1 MINFNQLSI
10 IKKIQNWDNNQ
21 TKHLKICGVN
31 LAQWSFLFKDWLG
44 NQLNHSHS
52 VFVLV
57 PNADHAEQIYQ
68 LLSPHMDCVI
78 FEGFESSPFS
88 GVIQQ
93 SSALSSRVSTLFRL
107 NTKTLCVISTIE
119 AACIKCPPKDFFSSA
134 SFFLEIDQIISRQ
147 DLINK
152 LIELGL
158 VAAPSCD
165 EPGTFCFK
173 GEIFDIYPLNHQPVR
188 IHFFD
193 DLIESIFLI
202 DPLTQIS
209 IKEKVI
215 AKLEISPSFHLL
227 TNKDYAINL
236 RENLPR
242 LQPSQKELLRQRD
255 QIFQKLQDG
264 HLFESFA
271 NLFPLFFNSTTC
283 LLDFISKNDQVI
295 IFESEKCFD
304 FISQYQTE
312 LSEDFTRVLQN
323 QNQLVA
329 AIHQIYAFDQL
340 EQFRVN
346 SPYIAIEEL
355 DVLANLTSAIDH
367 KINVH
372 LIDNTIFLN
381 SLLVTSDFE
390 LPKIDQIKK
399 MISQLALLN
408 KNGLKIILCQ
418 LKGHNIDRILHLLDE
433 YGLMARYEVLE
444 TSLTKGF
451 LYKTENLLLLTE
463 ADFFT
468 EKIRKTKSTK
478 TINLDLFAEQLS
490 TLTAGDYVIHK
501 DFGVGRYNGLKEI
514 NIGQSRNDFLE
525 IVFKDEDKVFVPVYK
540 LDLIQKYADND
551 QSLTLA
557 DLKSKKF
564 EQQKAK
570 AKTSAKKLAFDLLE
584 LYAKRKLAKS
594 YAFSV
599 PDQLFHDFERE
610 FPFQETTDQLAAI
623 NDVLDDMQKDSPMD
637 RLVCGDVGFGKTE
650 VAMRAAFKA
659 IEDKKQVVILVPTTV
674 LAFQHFHS
682 FKKRFEKFPIVID
695 YLSRFK
701 SPKEEAQT
709 LKDIEDG
716 KVDII
721 IGTHKLFSEKVK
733 YHDLGLVVIDEE
745 HRFGVGHKEK
755 LKQLRHGVDVLTM
768 TATPI
773 PRTLQLSFL
782 GIRDFSLIKT
792 APPRRKSIKTF
803 IIKDDASTIKD
814 AIERELNRG
823 GQVFYV
829 HNRVNDIESVAAAL
843 SKLVPTAKIAI
854 GHGQLSERELEK
866 TITAFYRGD
875 FDILLAT
882 TIIESGID
890 IPNANT
896 IIIDRADTYGLAQ
909 LHQLRGRIGRSDKKA
924 YAYFVIPNDR
934 NLNEIATKRLQA
946 LQKYADTGSGFSIAS
961 SDLEIRG
968 AGDILGAE
976 QSGHISSIGLE
987 LYMELLQ
994 SAIAE
999 IQGKKVFESRT
1010 VEIQTPFSCYIPNN
1024 FIQDSGNRLKYYKKL
1039 SNSKNVDQIDHTMSE
1054 IENIFGVIPLALA
1067 NLKQVI
1073 LSKIYLSSLP
1083 LKSIKVGGQQIVLI
1097 FDKNSF
1103 EGNPELQA
1111 RVAQY
1116 FLSKP
1121 KLYKINPDFS
1131 VIHLSKE
1138 SITPDYLTQFSK
1150 NISHDLVAT

>member
-10 IKKIQNWDNNQ
+10 IKKIQNWDKIQ
-21 TKHLKICGVN
+21 TKQLKICGVN
-31 LAQWSFLFKDWLG
+31 LGQWAFLFKDWL
-44 NQLNHSHS
+44 NDQLNRSQAA
-52 VFVLV
+52 FIFV
-57 PNADHAEQIYQ
+57 PNSDYADQIYH

-93 SSALSSRVSTLFRL
+93 SSALSSRISTLFRL

-119 AACIKCPPKDFFSSA
+119 AASLKCPPKDFFTTT
-134 SFFLEIDQIISRQ
+134 SFSLDIDQIIARQ

-173 GEIFDIYPLNHQPVR
+173 GEIFDIYPLNHPPVR

-193 DLIESIFLI
+193 DLVETIYQI
-202 DPLTQIS
+202 DPVTQIS
-209 IKEKVI
+209 IKEQVI
-215 AKLEISPSFHLL
+215 KKIEISPAFHLL
-227 TNKDYAINL
+227 TNKDYALNL

-242 LQPSQKELLRQRD
+242 LQPSQKELIRQRD

-264 HLFESFA
+264 HLFESFS
-271 NLFPLFFNSTTC
+271 NLFPLFFNSNST
-283 LLDFISKNDQVI
+283 LLDFISKNDHVI
-295 IFESEKCFD
+295 IFEPEKCFD
-304 FISQYQTE
+304 FISQYQIE
-312 LSEDFTRVLQN
+312 LREDYQRVVQN
-323 QNQLVA
+323 QTQLVA
-329 AIHQIYAFDQL
+329 ETHQIYDFKQL
-340 EQFRVN
+340 DYFRQHY
-346 SPYIAIEEL
+346 PYQSVHEL
-355 DVLANLTSAIDH
+355 DVLADLAVNLDN
-367 KINVH
+367 KINIH
-372 LIDNTIFLN
+372 LVDNSVFLN
-381 SLLVTSDFE
+381 SLLTPNDFE
-390 LPKIDQIKK
+390 LPKLEQIKK
-399 MISQLALLN
+399 IIAQLAILQ

-418 LKGHNIDRILHLLDE
+418 LKGHNIDRILHLMNE
-433 YGLMARYEVLE
+433 YGLIARYEILE
-444 TSLTKGF
+444 TSLAKGF
-451 LYKTENLLLLTE
+451 LYKTENILLLTE

-468 EKIRKTKSTK
+468 EKIRKTKATK
-478 TINLDLFAEQLS
+478 SINLDLFAEQLS

-501 DFGVGRYNGLKEI
+501 DFGVGKYNGLKEI

-570 AKTSAKKLAFDLLE
+570 AKNSAKKLAFDLLE
-584 LYAKRKLAKS
+584 LYAQRKLAKS

-623 NDVLDDMQKDSPMD
+623 NDVLEDMQKDSPMD

-659 IEDKKQVVILVPTTV
+659 VEDKKQVVVLVPTTV

-682 FKKRFEKFPIVID
+682 FKKRFDKFPITID

-709 LKDIEDG
+709 LKDIEEG

-721 IGTHKLFSEKVK
+721 IGTHKLFSDKVK

-755 LKQLRHGVDVLTM
+755 LKHLRHGVDVLTM

-829 HNRVNDIESVAAAL
+829 HNRVHDIEKVAAAI

-854 GHGQLSERELEK
+854 GHGQLAERELEK

-875 FDILLAT
+875 YDILLAT

-976 QSGHISSIGLE
+976 QSGHISTIGLE

-994 SAIAE
+994 SAISE
-999 IQGKKVFESRT
+999 IQGKKVFETRT

-1024 FIQDSGNRLKYYKKL
+1024 YIQDSGNRLKYYKKL

-1054 IENIFGVIPLALA
+1054 IENIFGVIPIALS

-1073 LSKIYLSSLP
+1073 LSKIFLSSLP
-1083 LKSIKVGGQQIVLI
+1083 LKSIKVGGQQIVLN
-1097 FDKNSF
+1097 FDKTLF
-1103 EGNPELQA
+1103 EGNPELQSK
-1111 RVAQY
+1111 VAQY

-1121 KLYKINPDFS
+1121 KHFKINPDFS
-1131 VIHLSKE
+1131 VVHLSKE